1 MLPQTHTSAFLSG
14 DIDPWETAEDF
25 ETEPEPEAFETTGAA
40 AAAAETEE
48 EESDDD
54 SWDGCSLVSSSAPSY
69 DCRASTSDD
78 DDREDYEPLTA
89 EELNEKKQY
98 AC

>member
-40 AAAAETEE
+40 AAAAETEGSE
-48 EESDDD
+48 NDDD
-54 SWDGCSLVSSSAPSY
+54 SWGGHALVSSSAPSY

-89 EELNEKKQY
+89 EELNKNQ
-98 AC
+98 